1 MTACKNTNTTSGAK
15 AMTAGQFILA
25 GLATMVALTVFS
37 AKANAQSIKIGYLD
51 DQKVLQNY
59 DAWNKAKEQFES
71 EMKAWE
77 DEANRMMQ
85 NYTQDSLEYEKQKLI
100 LSDERRKTRLAE
112 INAKRTALEAFT
124 KDVFGQNG
132 QADRKNTA
140 LTKPLLD
147 NMMAA
152 VRKVAADGNY
162 DVIFNS
168 SALAYIN
175 PAFDITDKIIEA
187 LANEG

>member
-1 MTACKNTNTTSGAK
+1 MTTRKTAPASSKGHPSGV
-15 AMTAGQFILA
+15 GRLLLA
-25 GLATMVALTVFS
+25 GLAAMAAITLFS
-37 AKANAQSIKIGYLD
+37 AKAQAQSIKIGYLD

-124 KDVFGQNG
+124 KDVFSQNG

-152 VRKVAADGNY
+152 VRKVATEGNY

-175 PAFDITDKIIEA
+175 PAFDITDKIIET

>member
-1 MTACKNTNTTSGAK
+1 MTLTTNLKNSSLK
-15 AMTAGQFILA
+15 
-25 GLATMVALTVFS
+25 ALTLGQALIMAVIVFAGATIFS
-37 AKANAQSIKIGYLD
+37 SEAEAQSVKIGYLD

-59 DAWNKAKEQFES
+59 DAWNKAKEQFET

-85 NYTQDSLEYEKQKLI
+85 NFIQDSVEFEKQKLI
-100 LSDERRKTRLAE
+100 LSKERRTERMAE
-112 INAKRTALEAFT
+112 ISAKRSAVDAFT
-124 KDVFGQNG
+124 KDIFGQNG
-132 QADRKNTA
+132 QADRKNTT

-152 VRKVAADGNY
+152 VRTVAAEGNY

>member
-1 MTACKNTNTTSGAK
+1 MTLKIKNSLASGA
-15 AMTAGQFILA
+15 ILA
-25 GLATMVALTVFS
+25 VAIICSTTFFS
-37 AKANAQSIKIGYLD
+37 SEVHAQSIKIGYLD
-51 DQKVLQNY
+51 DQKVLESY
-59 DAWNKAKEQFES
+59 DAWNKAKEQFAT

-85 NYTQDSLEYEKQKLI
+85 NYVQDSVEYEKQKLI
-100 LSDERRKTRLAE
+100 LSKERRSERQAE
-112 INAKRTALEAFT
+112 ISAKRTALEAFT

-132 QADRKNTA
+132 QAERKNTQ

-147 NMMAA
+147 NMMVA
-152 VRKVAADGNY
+152 VRTVASAGNY

-175 PAFDITDKIIEA
+175 PAFDITEKIIEA

>member
-1 MTACKNTNTTSGAK
+1 MTSKLSIITSLK
-15 AMTAGQFILA
+15 T
-25 GLATMVALTVFS
+25 GLISLQTLLMALTIIVGSTLFS
-37 AKANAQSIKIGYLD
+37 SEAQAQAVKIGYLD

-59 DAWNKAKEQFES
+59 DAWNKAKEQFET

-85 NYTQDSLEYEKQKLI
+85 NYVRDSVEFEKQKLI
-100 LSDERRKTRLAE
+100 LSKERRIERSAE
-112 INAKRTALEAFT
+112 IAAKRTALESFT

-132 QADRKNTA
+132 QAERKNTT

-152 VRKVAADGNY
+152 VRTVATEGNY

>member
-1 MTACKNTNTTSGAK
+1 MTLAMTLKQKSLK
-15 AMTAGQFILA
+15 ALTAGQLLLIAVIVVA
-25 GLATMVALTVFS
+25 GATVFS
-37 AKANAQSIKIGYLD
+37 SDTQAQSIKIGYLD
-51 DQKVLQNY
+51 DQKVLFNY
-59 DAWNKAKEQFES
+59 DAWNKAKEQFET

-85 NYTQDSLEYEKQKLI
+85 NFIQDSVEYEKQKLI
-100 LSDERRKTRLAE
+100 LSKERRTERLAE
-112 INAKRTALEAFT
+112 ISAKRTAVDAFT

-132 QADRKNTA
+132 QADRKNTT

-147 NMMAA
+147 NMMTA
-152 VRKVAADGNY
+152 VRTVASEGNY

-175 PAFDITDKIIEA
+175 PAYDITDKIIEA

>member
-1 MTACKNTNTTSGAK
+1 V
-15 AMTAGQFILA
+15 TAGQYILA
-25 GLATMVALTVFS
+25 GLATIVALTVFS
-37 AKANAQSIKIGYLD
+37 ARTHAQSIKIGYLD

-59 DAWNKAKEQFES
+59 DAWNKAKEQFNS